1 MYVYTHIHVYHLRLG
16 SRANTVGPKKTKSYK
31 SFSGD
36 FGGCER
42 NSVNHSMLLLLLYT
56 MNLLTICI
64 RFMIIISMI
73 TVNIITRRWLLL
85 LLVIVI
91 DVPGI
96 IRIFIMMINFYI
108 SVCTL

>member
-1 MYVYTHIHVYHLRLG
+1 
-16 SRANTVGPKKTKSYK
+16 
-31 SFSGD
+31 
-36 FGGCER
+36 
-42 NSVNHSMLLLLLYT
+42 